1 MTTSNKKANKFVESM
16 KKGFADIK
24 MVLEEGNYK
33 LFLKQMVVI
42 VLVFLAY
49 RHFNTILNDQTSN
62 FRGQIEALQVQK
74 RNEGEY
80 LANKQ
85 KLLTLEPRFADAA
98 DKNDWLL
105 RQTVA
110 VFQDEK
116 LTPEL
121 GSQVENTSNSTYAVM
136 SLPVKLETS
145 YGDFGRLLAAIENR
159 DAYLKVSEFT
169 LTKGQDRSIEKLGLN
184 QISLQVSTIFP
195 KEKIA
200 KALFKDAGRTKK

>member
-1 MTTSNKKANKFVESM
+1 MTASNKKVNKFVESA
-16 KKGFADIK
+16 KKGFTDIK

-49 RHFNTILNDQTSN
+49 RHFNTSLNDQAGN
-62 FRGQIEALQVQK
+62 FRGQIEALSAQK
-74 RNEGEY
+74 RNEAEY
-80 LANKQ
+80 LSNKQ
-85 KLLTLEPRFADAA
+85 KLLKLEPRFADVA

-110 VFQDEK
+110 VFQEQK

-121 GSQVENTSNSTYAVM
+121 GSQTENTTNSAYTVT
-136 SLPVKLETS
+136 SVPVKLETS
-145 YGDFGRLLAAIENR
+145 YGNFGRLLAAIENR
-159 DAYLKVSEFT
+159 DSYLKVSEFSI
-169 LTKGQDRSIEKLGLN
+169 TKGQDRSMEKLGQN
-184 QISLQVSTIFP
+184 QIALQVNTIFP

-200 KALFKDAGRTKK
+200 KTLFKEAGRAK